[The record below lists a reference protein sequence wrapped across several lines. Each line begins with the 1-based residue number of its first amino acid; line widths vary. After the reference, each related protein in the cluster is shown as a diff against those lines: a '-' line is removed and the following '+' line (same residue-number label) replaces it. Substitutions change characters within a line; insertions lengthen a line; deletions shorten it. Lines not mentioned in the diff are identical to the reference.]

1 MNRIDVRWNVREQCA
16 ELVVDG
22 RSLEEIVDP
31 ERAWG
36 VSPFARRFLRRP
48 LKETLA
54 TYRADFSRRDDRM
67 SGSEIELHVCCACGD
82 LGCGNLAVDL
92 DLGPEQVTWSRP
104 HWAADDDEP
113 EEPEASVPGDPLE
126 LMPQELVFA
135 RAEYDRALAKIEAY
149 LSRPGWRQ
157 VPKDDPENI
166 VLRRIFAWVSG
177 REGRRWQ
184 E

>member
-1 MNRIDVRWNVREQCA
+1 M
-16 ELVVDG
+16 
-22 RSLEEIVDP
+22 
-31 ERAWG
+31 
-36 VSPFARRFLRRP
+36 SPFARRFLRRP

-92 DLGPEQVTWSRP
+92 DPGPEQVTWSRP

-113 EEPEASVPGDPLE
+113 EEPEESVPGDPLE

-157 VPKDDPENI
+157 IPKGDPEWI
-166 VLRRIFAWVSG
+166 VLRQLFAWVSG
-177 REGRRWQ
+177 GEGRRWR